1 MRNQCPPGT
10 ICLNS
15 ISIILMIII
24 IAILIYMFSNKNKLN
39 TLPDMNINV
48 TTPTNEPS
56 LAYSNPYG
64 LPGPYYPPIKTLD
77 IRPPPPM
84 PINVATQGIPSSF
97 SQIGILTGTKNSDS
111 ILPLMGR
118 RILRNRDNW
127 EYYTVSDQR
136 NAIRLPISKNGKSCT
151 SQIGCSELFNGDT
164 VYVQGLNSPYMV
176 TMYENDSIQYIPYI

>member
-1 MRNQCPPGT
+1 
-10 ICLNS
+10 
-15 ISIILMIII
+15 
-24 IAILIYMFSNKNKLN
+24 
-39 TLPDMNINV
+39 
-48 TTPTNEPS
+48 
-56 LAYSNPYG
+56 
-64 LPGPYYPPIKTLD
+64 
-77 IRPPPPM
+77 M